1 MKKVNVAFSGPR
13 EDLEERVFSFPH
25 GIIGFSEA
33 KRFGLIYQGYG
44 DVACLQCIDHIKPA
58 LLVTPWDTARLGPA
72 PGCECFSGVTDN
84 NMRATDLLW
93 LLVLNPHVD
102 EGWVVANIRAPI
114 AIDGQRAQGMQVI
127 LPDEK
132 LPLRMKWLELPD
144 KGN

>member
-1 MKKVNVAFSGPR
+1 MKKVNVVFSGQT
-13 EDLEERVFSFPH
+13 ENLDERIFSFPH
-25 GIIGFSEA
+25 GIIGFPEA

-44 DVACLQCIDHIKPA
+44 DIACLQCIDHIEPA
-58 LLVTPWDTARLGPA
+58 LLVTPWDAARLGPA
-72 PGCECFSGVTDN
+72 PGYECFSGLTDS
-84 NMRATDLLW
+84 MRTADILW

-114 AIDGQRAQGMQVI
+114 AIDGQGCQGMQVI